1 MEDEEADRQRLDDR
15 AKRYRGIIYLSP
27 EISYLDGRYLLG
39 IRKVEKKI
47 VTPGFALLATALL
60 TMVGSFLA
68 FLSWKEGLKDNI
80 IVAIFDIITSFTILF
95 TILNLESNVPPCGV
109 ISLIPVTLLLDHINV
124 LNIPSYEILGV
135 PIILVIVVIARSIY
149 GIKLLVRAWKLGKGL
164 VLGVDTTLIQLAIV
178 SLLAIFSSAS
188 IVYIVEV
195 RDPASPIKSFGDA
208 LWWAISTATTVGYGD
223 VVPVTELGRLTASIL
238 MVIGIGSLGIFI
250 SDMAVRVA
258 RILMAEDLENLP
270 VLEREKR
277 KIIKSI
283 NEIETLT
290 DEELE
295 TLMRKIKVLHLLS
308 RTADEEKFLEILVEP
323 IKGHQHS
330 N

>member
-1 MEDEEADRQRLDDR
+1 M
-15 AKRYRGIIYLSP
+15 G
-27 EISYLDGRYLLG
+27 
-39 IRKVEKKI
+39 KKI

-60 TMVGSFLA
+60 TMVGGFLT
-68 FLSWKEGLKDNI
+68 FLSWREGIDDNI
-80 IVAIFDIITSFTILF
+80 IVIAFDIITSFTILF
-95 TILNLESNVPPCGV
+95 TILNLESNVPPCGI
-109 ISLIPVTLLLDHINV
+109 ISLIPVTLLLRHVGLFNK
-124 LNIPSYEILGV
+124 PSYEVLGV
-135 PIILVIVVIARSIY
+135 PIVLLIVVMARSIY
-149 GIKLLVRAWKLGKGL
+149 GIKLLVRAWRLGKGL

-188 IVYIVEV
+188 IVYIAEV
-195 RDPASPIKSFGDA
+195 RDPASPIKTFGDA

-258 RILMAEDLENLP
+258 KILMAEDLENVP

-283 NEIETLT
+283 SEIENLT

-295 TLMRKIKVLHLLS
+295 MLIRKIKVLHLLS
-308 RTADEEKFLEILVEP
+308 RTTDEDKFLEILVEP
-323 IKGHQHS
+323 VKENQH
-330 N
+330 NN